1 MAPGGGEK
9 GYSLDPE
16 AAHEGCTMP
25 RPIFGDARSC
35 NAAPEQRLR
44 WKSPLFRPAST
55 PERQNWGF
63 CPVFSMPHTRYLQFA
78 IHGIIFARIAQ
89 FATQKSSMP
98 HRGSDWGQFVES
110 FQNPHFSQKSPL
122 GIKKWGFSQPLMG
135 AAFAGR
141 IHLARSTVLSWGRY
155 KTVDRFKFILTVVTF
170 I

>member
-1 MAPGGGEK
+1 MDPQATHGGR
-9 GYSLDPE
+9 
-16 AAHEGCTMP
+16 TMP
-25 RPIFGDARSC
+25 RPIFGDARNR

-55 PERQNWGF
+55 PERPKWGF
-63 CPVFSMPHTRYLQFA
+63 CPVCSIPHTRYLQFA

-89 FATQKSSMP
+89 FAAQKSSMP

-141 IHLARSTVLSWGRY
+141 IHLARSPVLYPPQY
-155 KTVDRFKFILTVVTF
+155 KTGDRFKFISTDV
-170 I
+170 ISI